1 MGRFAQSV
9 GGPRG
14 HLPDVVPAI
23 PTLGEGA
30 EGKDKAGEGPSLVRD
45 LFECFFPCLG
55 SSRKKKNRKRRGR
68 PVRRN
73 PPANRYRL
81 RHI

>member
-1 MGRFAQSV
+1 MGRLTKSV

-14 HLPDVVPAI
+14 HLPDLVPAI
-23 PTLGEGA
+23 PSLGEGA
-30 EGKDKAGEGPSLVRD
+30 EEKGPSLVRD

-55 SSRKKKNRKRRGR
+55 NSRKKNNRKRRG

-73 PPANRYRL
+73 PPAIRYRL